1 MQGNRLKWYTLG
13 AACIA
18 LFMAILDNLVVNVAL
33 PTISRDLNATTTQLQ
48 WIVSAYTLV
57 FASLQITAGGLG
69 DRFGRKR
76 FFLIGLG
83 LFTTA
88 SILGALSQNIGMLIA
103 ARAVQGLGAAFI
115 MPLSLSLISVAFPP
129 EERGK
134 ALGIW
139 SAISVSGLAFGP
151 IVGGALVE
159 YANWHWVFLIN
170 VPIGIVAFFVSTA
183 VIKESRD
190 TSGTVAT
197 DIPGTI
203 IITGAIAAL
212 TWGLI
217 EAGDRGWG
225 DTLILTAFGVA
236 VALFA
241 AFIAVESRTKRPMVP
256 LRFFRSTTFSGAN
269 MDAFAVSFLIAGV
282 AFYMTLYQQNIH
294 GYSPVRAGLT
304 MLPMVIVM
312 MVCSPVS
319 GILVGRIGA
328 RSLISLGMAVGG
340 LGTLLFL
347 RGGVGATYLTILPA
361 YLVMGAGMSLI
372 FAPMTTAV
380 MNSVESEKSGVASAV
395 NGAIREIGSAF
406 GIALLGTVMNR
417 VYKADFTADPAIV
430 QARGDAALSPLH
442 KVIDLIGSGAS
453 FAGRVIEDPAHF
465 PGLPAPLVAAIRD
478 ASGHAFIAG
487 MDRAIVVS
495 SVTIIAASVVSFFLI
510 RERQPAIAP
519 VPVPDVAAPI
529 APAIAELPAPV
540 AATAPAS
547 AVSAAEPVLDVESD
561 PLVAAFARMVAEQ
574 VAAAQ
579 EPVTERIAAL
589 ERAVQEI
596 AWERG
601 ARPGEAPANLPL
613 DEGDY
618 IPEPVPAGRS

>member
-1 MQGNRLKWYTLG
+1 
-13 AACIA
+13 
-18 LFMAILDNLVVNVAL
+18 MAILDNLVVNVAL

-88 SILGALSQNIGMLIA
+88 SLFAALSQNIGMLIA
-103 ARAVQGLGAAFI
+103 ARAVQGMGAAFI

-151 IVGGALVE
+151 IVGGALVQ
-159 YANWHWVFLIN
+159 YANWHWVFIIN
-170 VPIGIVAFFVSTA
+170 IPIGIIAFFVSSA
-183 VIKESRD
+183 VVKESRD

-197 DIPGTI
+197 DIPGTVL
-203 IITGAIAAL
+203 ITGAIAAL

-217 EAGDRGWG
+217 EASDRGWT
-225 DTLILTAFGVA
+225 DTLILLAFGVA
-236 VALFA
+236 VVLFA
-241 AFIAVESRTKRPMVP
+241 AFIAVETRTARPMVP
-256 LRFFRSTTFSGAN
+256 LRFFRSSTFTGAN

-304 MLPMVIVM
+304 MLPMVVVM
-312 MVCSPVS
+312 MVASPIS
-319 GILVGRIGA
+319 GILAGRIGS
-328 RSLISLGMAVGG
+328 RSLISLGMAIAGVGA
-340 LGTLLFL
+340 LLFL
-347 RGGVGATYLTILPA
+347 RGGVSATYLTILPA
-361 YLVMGAGMSLI
+361 YIVMGLGLSLI

-380 MNSVESEKSGVASAV
+380 MNSVESEKSGIASAV
-395 NGAIREIGSAF
+395 NGAVREIGGAF
-406 GIALLGTVMNR
+406 GIALLGTVMNQA
-417 VYKADFTADPAIV
+417 YKADFNADAAIA
-430 QARGDAALSPLH
+430 QARSNPELGPLH

-453 FAGRVIEDPAHF
+453 FAGHVIEDSTHF
-465 PGLPAPLVAAIRD
+465 PGLPAPLVAALRN
-478 ASGHAFIAG
+478 ASGHAFITG
-487 MDRAIVVS
+487 MDRAIIVS
-495 SVTIIAASVVSFFLI
+495 SLTIIGCSIVSFFLI

-519 VPVPDVAAPI
+519 VPVAEITP
-529 APAIAELPAPV
+529 APAPTLIADVPAP
-540 AATAPAS
+540 AFASAIAQPAS
-547 AVSAAEPVLDVESD
+547 AVSGTESD
-561 PLVAAFARMVAEQ
+561 PLVAAFAQLIAAQ

-579 EPVTERIAAL
+579 EPVAARLAAL
-589 ERAVQEI
+589 ERAVREI
-596 AWERG
+596 AL
-601 ARPGEAPANLPL
+601 ARNVPMDDLP
-613 DEGDY
+613 DY
-618 IPEPVPAGRS
+618 RTEPVGAAGE